1 MTIEEISP
9 ELFLWELYDANGIQS
24 LSEDLYIASSVGYCD
39 ASRLQVRPRAG
50 MFALMIEF
58 ENGTKHWF
66 HGTEHTLKSVKSRIE
81 TINNINKWTKQS
93 RD

>member
-1 MTIEEISP
+1 MKLEEKSP

-24 LSEDLYIASSVGYCD
+24 LSEDLHIAESVGYCD

-58 ENGTKHWF
+58 PDGTKHWF
-66 HGTEHTLKSVKSRIE
+66 HGTEHTLNSVRRRIE
-81 TINNINKWTKQS
+81 IINNK
-93 RD
+93 